1 MSRIKKAGLDYFP
14 LDIDFVNNRFV
25 RRIMKREGEGAL
37 ATLISTL
44 SCIYGGEGYYVK
56 ADEFFFDDL
65 AAGLYSQSA
74 EDVKRI
80 LMLAVEYGI
89 FNAELFGRHGILTS
103 GDIQSQYLF
112 STKRRKSSVI
122 DPLYYIPSNRNEEE
136 EAAEDAPAGNAAT
149 GGRKKDDAAFNT
161 QNVTSGTHS
170 TAQNSKAQ
178 DSVAQNSTENLLPND
193 PLNPNSG
200 NADRMS
206 AEEGKEEVFS
216 SERAINFLDTQA
228 RKPQTTDRTPQTP
241 ARKPQTPAP
250 AGNDA
255 ATPGAKAPRK
265 AWTEED
271 IERLT
276 PPEDGLNRNLPGM
289 IQWLRLCRIPL
300 QEQYAIILKSNYG
313 IIGHPVWKGFFDIRE
328 SHGKIRFPGKFL
340 LSLC

>member
-228 RKPQTTDRTPQTP
+228 RKPQT
-241 ARKPQTPAP
+241 PAP

>member
-170 TAQNSKAQ
+170 TAQNS
-178 DSVAQNSTENLLPND
+178 VAQNSTENLLPND